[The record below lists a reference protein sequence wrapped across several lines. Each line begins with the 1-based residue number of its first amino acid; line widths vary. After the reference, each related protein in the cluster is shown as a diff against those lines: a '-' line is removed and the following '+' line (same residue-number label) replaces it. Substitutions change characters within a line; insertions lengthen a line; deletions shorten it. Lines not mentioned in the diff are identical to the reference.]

1 MSPRPDSEVDTLDE
15 AINNFQEIATIFK
28 GESATGIYQQ
38 DEKTSRTEQGHTRVP
53 SKNFHFDHSKIP
65 S

>member
-28 GESATGIYQQ
+28 GESATGIHQQ
-38 DEKTSRTEQGHTRVP
+38 NEKY
-53 SKNFHFDHSKIP
+53 
-65 S
+65 